1 MSRIY
6 YRGARAAIVCYGK
19 PTLPVSCSISIH
31 SQVLS
36 RMSNHHN
43 YKEPFVMHN
52 FSVVTSVEQPD
63 SVVVSSDL
71 TDSSSFQRARFWV
84 KELQNCE
91 EVRELQTYDQASGKL
106 TTFQRVSEKHRH
118 NLSVMTRSM
127 TCVHCNCQIKAQD
140 RRQSLLLNVLRVWSP
155 AL

>member
-1 MSRIY
+1 
-6 YRGARAAIVCYGK
+6 
-19 PTLPVSCSISIH
+19 
-31 SQVLS
+31 
-36 RMSNHHN
+36 
-43 YKEPFVMHN
+43 MHN

-106 TTFQRVSEKHRH
+106 TTFQRVSDKHRH
-118 NLSVMTRSM
+118 SLSMTRSM
-127 TCVHCNCQIKAQD
+127 TCVNCNCQKRAQG